1 MNSRSPQSPGLAGES
16 RARGSTALRMV
27 IMLVL
32 AGIVFGAVFGMKWFG
47 NKMMVQYLENMPTPA
62 ATISASEV
70 TMMRW
75 DNRLEAIGTLVAV
88 NGADLTSEAG
98 GIVESIHFESGQQIA
113 KGELLVSLDSEEQ
126 LGELK
131 RLRAQAE
138 LAEVNR
144 KRREQLFKLEA
155 ISKSDYDAAVAEADA
170 AKAAA
175 EAQAGRVGQKQIRAP
190 FAGQLGIRR
199 VNIGQ
204 YVSPGDPI
212 VTLQSLDPID
222 IDFSLPEQYTGSVQQ
237 GFKVSVRVDAYPE
250 QTFTGEVLAVEPR
263 VDPGTRNFGLRARLP
278 NPDGQLRAGQFGR
291 VVLSLPGEREVL
303 AIPRTSVE
311 YSSYGTSVF
320 VLQPIQAAQGEG
332 EAIAGEGQQTPKDEV
347 TQRFV
352 RIGESRGD
360 FVAVLEGLKPGDR
373 VATSGLMKLRNQT
386 PVIVNNDLEPEARLD
401 PQPPQT

>member
-1 MNSRSPQSPGLAGES
+1 MTTKRMLIMLILAG
-16 RARGSTALRMV
+16 V
-27 IMLVL
+27 
-32 AGIVFGAVFGMKWFG
+32 VFGAVFGMKWFG
-47 NKMMVQYLENMPTPA
+47 NKMMAQYLENMPIPA

-70 TMMRW
+70 RSMRW
-75 DNRLEAIGTLVAV
+75 DNRLEAIGTLVPV
-88 NGADLTSEAG
+88 NGADLTTEAG
-98 GIVESIHFESGQQIA
+98 GIVQTLHFESGQRVE
-113 KGELLVSLDSEEQ
+113 KGELLVTLDSEEQ

-138 LAEVNR
+138 LAELNR

-155 ISKSDYDAAVAEADA
+155 ISKSDYDAAVAESDA

-175 EAQAGRVGQKQIRAP
+175 QAQAGRVAQKQIRAP
-190 FAGQLGIRR
+190 FAGLLGIRQ
-199 VNIGQ
+199 VNVGQ
-204 YVSPGDPI
+204 YVSPGTAI

-222 IDFSLPEQYTGSVQQ
+222 VDFSLPEQYTGVVHA
-237 GFKVSVRVDAYPE
+237 GFKVGVRVDAYPE

-263 VDPGTRNFGLRARLP
+263 VDPATRNFGLRARLP
-278 NPDGQLRAGQFGR
+278 NPDGRLRAGQFGR

-303 AIPRTSVE
+303 AIPRTAVE

-320 VLQPIQAAQGEG
+320 VLQPRKAPEG
-332 EAIAGEGQQTPKDEV
+332 EQASEQPAEQQGPKDEV
-347 TQRFV
+347 IQRFV
-352 RIGESRGD
+352 RIGDSRGD

-386 PVIVNNDLEPEARLD
+386 PVIVDNALEPDARLD